1 MENQVRFMSIF
12 SSQAHTPKHCIS
24 FIDAEWDH
32 PTNIW
37 KQNPSIKK
45 GLQEMKLE
53 ESSPRKETLPAIQ
66 WLKLSRIFL
75 RPPNISLTLTS
86 EKIRW
91 LYRIKEW
98 KNLRKEIKFLEPW
111 VMETSFLAR
120 TSNSMESTHK
130 DNNYSGGENHLLKVP
145 LM

>member
-1 MENQVRFMSIF
+1 MSIF

-66 WLKLSRIFL
+66 
-75 RPPNISLTLTS
+75 
-86 EKIRW
+86 
-91 LYRIKEW
+91 
-98 KNLRKEIKFLEPW
+98 
-111 VMETSFLAR
+111 
-120 TSNSMESTHK
+120 
-130 DNNYSGGENHLLKVP
+130 
-145 LM
+145 